1 MWTITSW
8 VLVMGSAT
16 YGITVPGIATEAACH
31 QLSQEM
37 KQEYGDLRV
46 KCFQYRATTGRDRP

>member
-1 MWTITSW
+1 
-8 VLVMGSAT
+8 MGSAT